1 MPEYIYECASHG
13 RVTVAKSA
21 DDAGRP
27 EYCTA
32 CVLAGLLTGPHM
44 RRVFTPQGFIIRP
57 TGHGLKP
64 GERTSTP
71 GLAFDDFRYEM
82 ERGELRDDPTPV
94 RMTPEEIDRFDNPP
108 LEIPPDPERDRA
120 LHQLVAQH
128 WTEDLSDDT
137 VRRRALEAQ
146 HHATRQPQPAA

>member
-44 RRVFTPQGFIIRP
+44 RRIFTPQGFIMRP
-57 TGHGLKP
+57 SGYRRSPDDPKF
-64 GERTSTP
+64 S
-71 GLAFDDFRYEM
+71 DFRREM
-82 ERGELRDDPTPV
+82 ELGELRDDPTPV

-137 VRRRALEAQ
+137 VRRRELTAAAHQRGEMAEAS
-146 HHATRQPQPAA
+146 